1 MMTQGR
7 FDINEIAFAIT
18 VRKTV
23 GTIFTRDSDAAI
35 FASLAA
41 QYGIHFMR
49 LPDGLET

>member
-1 MMTQGR
+1 MITQSC

-18 VRKTV
+18 VRKTM

-35 FASLAA
+35 FAFLVV